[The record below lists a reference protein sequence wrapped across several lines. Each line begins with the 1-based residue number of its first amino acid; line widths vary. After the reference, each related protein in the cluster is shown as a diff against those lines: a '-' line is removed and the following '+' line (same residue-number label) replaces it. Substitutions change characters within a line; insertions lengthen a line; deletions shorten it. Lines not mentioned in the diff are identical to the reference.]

1 MSNAVPLAELVN
13 LLAHQLRVEGFGVV
27 VVELSTLLQ
36 RQLIVRLVIVVVA
49 ERHDVV
55 AYEGLL
61 QAFDERGLSRAG
73 SSGDSDYGN
82 FHSVSL

>member
-1 MSNAVPLAELVN
+1 M
-13 LLAHQLRVEGFGVV
+13 
-27 VVELSTLLQ
+27 
-36 RQLIVRLVIVVVA
+36 A

-73 SSGDSDYGN
+73 SSGDSDNGN
-82 FHSVSL
+82 FHSVGQLVRLYKEKDRTFRKGNPLPDFDYASMFA